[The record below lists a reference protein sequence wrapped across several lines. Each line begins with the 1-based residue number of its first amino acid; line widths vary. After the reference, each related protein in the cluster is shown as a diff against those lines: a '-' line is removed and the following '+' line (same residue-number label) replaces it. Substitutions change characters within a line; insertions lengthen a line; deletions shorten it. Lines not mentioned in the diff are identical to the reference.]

1 MFCKYCGEKIDAGV
15 RVCPHCHNIL
25 DDVVGPQM
33 NTYRGV
39 EGASTLRLLAFVF
52 ALISLI
58 LTAIAIVPL
67 CWTIPMT
74 MHIYRGYKYNMP
86 ISLAFKVC
94 TLFFLSFIGGI
105 LLLCDQDL

>member
-1 MFCKYCGEKIDAGV
+1 MFCKYCGEKIDIGV
-15 RVCPHCHNIL
+15 RVCPHCHNVL
-25 DDVVGPQM
+25 DDGVGPQM
-33 NTYRGV
+33 NTHRGV

-58 LTAIAIVPL
+58 LTAIAIIPL

-105 LLLCDQDL
+105 LLLCDQD